1 MSSRPTRKRTTT
13 QRFNFAGNVKSEP
26 RAEEEEEEEEE
37 EGGRSGRRQ
46 RPRVAEAV
54 EAATSSSSKAQRGKT
69 RGRASVTRAVVN
81 DNNNDDDDDDDDDDD
96 VNDGGGGGGRGA
108 HVRNNGQQSDPNE
121 INPYLQVMKDERGKM
136 KIHDIELTTRQVELW
151 DRLPDDVK
159 AQLVKAVTRLLLMK
173 GKCSVATGAKWCQI
187 DESVCDINAHVV

>member
-26 RAEEEEEEEEE
+26 RDEEEEGEEE

-69 RGRASVTRAVVN
+69 RGRSSVTRAVVN
-81 DNNNDDDDDDDDDDD
+81 DNNDDDDDDDD
-96 VNDGGGGGGRGA
+96 VNDGGGGGGGRGA

-173 GKCSVATGAKWCQI
+173 GMCSIATGAM
-187 DESVCDINAHVV
+187 VPH